1 MKNKRIIIII
11 FICLGLLAIG
21 GYLWLNN
28 NKPAQHSAIRVNLKQ
43 LSENNLQ
50 IKELAKET
58 IYPEE
63 ANQNPYL
70 KSYYSVK
77 IKDQKSNI
85 LFQTKSPKQRVTMFF
100 SYPGAER
107 PPDIAMI
114 EDIVLYLPVYS
125 KGDQIVITDEN
136 DNTIMRI
143 NLRKY
148 LE

>member
-21 GYLWLNN
+21 GYLWSNN
-28 NKPAQHSAIRVNLKQ
+28 SKPAQHSAIRINLKQ
-43 LSENNLQ
+43 LSENNLE
-50 IKELAKET
+50 IKEIAKET

-63 ANQNPYL
+63 TNRNPHL
-70 KSYYSVK
+70 ESYYSVK

-85 LFQTKSPKQRVTMFF
+85 LFQTKTPKQRVTMFF

-107 PPDIAMI
+107 PPKIAMV
-114 EDIVLYLPVYS
+114 EDILLYLPVYS
-125 KGDQIVITDEN
+125 RGDQIVITDEKN
-136 DNTIMRI
+136 NTIMSI